1 MTSFSGRPCLDQCRD
16 LYDAYVKGLTG
27 GQLIRIRYADN
38 WKEFRPSSPG
48 DMDRLR
54 DLYMTLWRQCPEAQA
69 ALPSL
74 DQKGV
79 RRGPALPL
87 KV

>member
-1 MTSFSGRPCLDQCRD
+1 MSASSKTCVQQCRD
-16 LYDAYVKGLTG
+16 LYDAYSRALTG
-27 GQLIRIRYADN
+27 GQVIRVRYADN
-38 WKEFRPSSPG
+38 WKEFRPNSAG
-48 DMDRLR
+48 DMDRLS

-69 ALPSL
+69 TLPSL
-74 DQKGV
+74 DGKSL